1 MHGCSLEVVVNGGS
15 TVSILT
21 CSIFTAENVRM
32 QYLVD
37 DRKVYSNT
45 VINRFQQF
53 RRNDED
59 RRNSKQ
65 LHETL
70 TAFMYMYRYI
80 HSDCAQCFKSCF
92 NSNQLM
98 TIYLMTLAKTT
109 LIWYVLVHRGIT
121 SLYGSLTILYCK
133 MIREQSPV
141 SILTTTSTLIPII
154 LQGSL
159 RRKCINQW

>member
-1 MHGCSLEVVVNGGS
+1 
-15 TVSILT
+15 
-21 CSIFTAENVRM
+21 M

-141 SILTTTSTLIPII
+141 SILTTTSILIQII

-159 RRKCINQW
+159 RRKMSKSMVDIFLFTFGKIHSYMYSVNYWNSNQRQQ